1 MNTKRLAWQT
11 AALGWGAAL
20 AVGLASGAAL
30 AQTKASA
37 NSPAN
42 SSASAPN
49 LPTLSSP
56 LGKAQ
61 PSTLQNATFTNAPQG
76 SFSSRVNAAAGIAPA
91 GPSAN
96 APAGSGTGAG
106 THGAGSPIAPL
117 VEKAGVVSWS
127 VLTELKT
134 KTEKNRVLPV
144 FNASQMALNQK
155 TQKLQGFMMPLE
167 PGEKQRHFLLTSV
180 PMSCGF
186 CVPGGP
192 ESMVEVR
199 TKTPIA
205 YTLDAVVVEGK
216 FTVLSDDPYGL
227 YYRVTDA
234 VGVK

>member
-1 MNTKRLAWQT
+1 MNTKPLGLL
-11 AALGWGAAL
+11 ALGMGL
-20 AVGLASGAAL
+20 GLCIGLAS
-30 AQTKASA
+30 AQTKA
-37 NSPAN
+37 PAGQP
-42 SSASAPN
+42 STTPIY
-49 LPTLSSP
+49 LSSP
-56 LGKAQ
+56 LGKPN

-76 SFSSRVNAAAGIAPA
+76 SFSSRVNAAAGVAPA

-96 APAGSGTGAG
+96 APSGAGSGAGAG

-134 KTEKNRVLPV
+134 KTEKNRILPV

-167 PGEKQRHFLLTSV
+167 PGERQKHFLLTSV

-199 TKTPIA
+199 TKTPIK

-234 VGVK
+234 VSAN

>member
-1 MNTKRLAWQT
+1 MNTKRLGWQT
-11 AALGWGAAL
+11 TTLAWAAAC

-30 AQTKASA
+30 AQTKVS
-37 NSPAN
+37 AN
-42 SSASAPN
+42 SSAVAPN

-56 LGKAQ
+56 LGKTQ

-76 SFSSRVNAAAGIAPA
+76 SFSSRVNAAAGVAPA

-96 APAGSGTGAG
+96 APAGGGVGAG

-134 KTEKNRVLPV
+134 KTEKNRILPV

-167 PGEKQRHFLLTSV
+167 PGEKQKHFLLTSV

-199 TKTPIA
+199 TKSPIA